1 VTGVPLRVE
10 ELIGRT
16 RIPWQ
21 NLVVVVETGSTVHG
35 LATGSGDL
43 DLTAVWTET
52 FRDLVIDTPGQGS
65 RMLRTQPE
73 GTRSG
78 PGDIDMQVYSM
89 RKFVS
94 LAANG
99 NPSVLTVLFAPAD
112 RRVVDNGFPADRLT
126 SLVASKRAGT
136 AHLGYLDS
144 QLARWR
150 DGKVKARVHRP
161 ELVEKYGWDV
171 KYAAHAIRLGLQGAE
186 LLRTG
191 RVTLPVPEPH
201 RGRLLAVRAGEIP
214 EVEALEWCVEV
225 RRDLVAAL
233 DDSPLP
239 REPDREAVAEFL
251 IDWHHAHG

>member
-1 VTGVPLRVE
+1 
-10 ELIGRT
+10 
-16 RIPWQ
+16 
-21 NLVVVVETGSTVHG
+21 
-35 LATGSGDL
+35 
-43 DLTAVWTET
+43 
-52 FRDLVIDTPGQGS
+52 
-65 RMLRTQPE
+65 
-73 GTRSG
+73 
-78 PGDIDMQVYSM
+78 
-89 RKFVS
+89 
-94 LAANG
+94 
-99 NPSVLTVLFAPAD
+99 
-112 RRVVDNGFPADRLT
+112 
-126 SLVASKRAGT
+126 
-136 AHLGYLDS
+136 
-144 QLARWR
+144 
-150 DGKVKARVHRP
+150 VKARVHRP

-251 IDWHHAHG
+251 IDWHRTHG